1 MCCLI
6 ALLISGWCWR
16 LGRQP
21 ALSAGHC
28 CRGEKVSS
36 GGRRR
41 LAMTAL
47 AGVSLGAAIA
57 VDVAAASTVSSS
69 LIAPICSALL
79 PR

>member
-6 ALLISGWCWR
+6 ALLITGWCWR
-16 LGRQP
+16 QGRRP
-21 ALSAGHC
+21 ALTAGRC
-28 CRGEKVSS
+28 CKVEKVSS
-36 GGRRR
+36 GRGR